1 MNTVSE
7 IVVLGHTGFLGAVIL
22 NHLRTRNVLVS
33 GASSAECD
41 LLNNAVVKKFFQART
56 APFGLVIASA
66 VTRRRD
72 ASEGAQRCNREMISH
87 LVAALAGSLVTHVV
101 FLSTVDVYG
110 ASPVPP
116 ITENTLVNPTH
127 PYARTKLAGE
137 KMLSEALGQHCSVT
151 HLRLPGVYGAGDRGE
166 SVLGGLARQL
176 KEKGFVTIRGT
187 GEVKRDYVTACDV
200 ARAVENLLTS
210 PYNGPLNLACGRSRS
225 VLEWAELVAK
235 AMATPLRIELRDGDV
250 GTADLIFDVSRLAT
264 VLPGFVCQSQENS
277 VCEYSESLK
286 EKIAV

>member
-7 IVVLGHTGFLGAVIL
+7 VVVLGHTGFLGGVIL
-22 NHLRTRNVLVS
+22 NHLRARNVWAS

-41 LLNNAVVKKFFQART
+41 LLNAAVVKKFFQGRK

-66 VTRRRD
+66 ITRRRD
-72 ASEGAQRCNREMISH
+72 ASAGAQRCNREMIAH
-87 LVAALAGSLVTHVV
+87 LVAALAGSPVTHVV

-110 ASPVPP
+110 ACPVPP
-116 ITENTLVNPTH
+116 ITEDTLINPTH

-137 KMLSEALGQHCSVT
+137 KMLSEALGRRCAVT

-166 SVLGGLARQL
+166 SILGGLARRL
-176 KEKGFVTIRGT
+176 KDTGFVAIHGT
-187 GEVKRDYVTACDV
+187 GEVKRDYVTARDV
-200 ARAVENLLTS
+200 ARAVENLFTS
-210 PYNGPLNLACGRSRS
+210 PYNGVINLACGHSRS
-225 VLEWAELVAK
+225 ILEWAGLVAK

-250 GTADLIFDVSRLAT
+250 GTTDLIFDVARLAT
-264 VLPGFVCQSQENS
+264 VLPGFVCQSQES
-277 VCEYSESLK
+277 AVCEYSESLK